1 MKALSPSLI
10 PTLLATLFVTLMLVF
25 ALPASAEQKY
35 YTWVDAQGNI
45 HNSPVPSNSAS
56 SNSNPANS
64 TLTDTDEASA
74 GLNNDP
80 KTGVQALNP
89 EDYPSEEEYQQNLND
104 KPDGEKP
111 FYTWVGPDGVIRNEV
126 KPDVIVEFTATEMV
140 YDAAFALPFRL
151 PEYVSQGLCCES
163 YAEHFSSS
171 LNPGGSVSFR
181 IEQGSH
187 AFKTQE
193 GDVSA
198 AYFSFAYP
206 AAQETLTIKAFKIPK
221 DSVFEIIALSHEYKP
236 LYLASEVSGS
246 FVAETWKDIAYK
258 QVIIEMSDPE
268 ITHMV
273 VFIKNNQGIAQ
284 SNYLMSVMRHTLKTQ

>member
-1 MKALSPSLI
+1 MKTLFSSLI
-10 PTLLATLFVTLMLVF
+10 PTVLAALFVTLMLVF
-25 ALPASAEQKY
+25 ALPALAEQKY

-45 HNSPVPSNSAS
+45 HNSPVPSNSDSSS
-56 SNSNPANS
+56 SNPTKSTPSNTN
-64 TLTDTDEASA
+64 EASDGLPQDSKA
-74 GLNNDP
+74 GL
-80 KTGVQALNP
+80 QALNP
-89 EDYPSEEEYQQNLND
+89 EDYPSEEAYQQKLND

-151 PEYVSQGLCCES
+151 PEYVTQGLCCES

-171 LNPGGSVSFR
+171 LNPSGSASFKV
-181 IEQGSH
+181 EQGSH

-206 AAQETLTIKAFKIPK
+206 ATQETLTIKAFKIPK
-221 DSVFEIIALSHEYKP
+221 SSVFEVIALSQEYKP

-246 FVAETWKDIAYK
+246 FVEETWKDIAYK
-258 QVIIEMSDPE
+258 QVMIEMSDPE
-268 ITHMV
+268 IKHMV
-273 VFIKNNQGIAQ
+273 VFIKNDQGVAQ
-284 SNYLMSVMRHTLKTQ
+284 SNYLMSFMRNSLETQ